1 MKLKQIKF
9 AALLLSASLATAF
22 AQTNSLNLPP
32 IAAER
37 TATGGG
43 GGDTR
48 TRARYTCSQTTGTP
62 LANAS
67 PFIFKQFS
75 T

>member
-1 MKLKQIKF
+1 MHERGELRG
-9 AALLLSASLATAF
+9 AAVREERAS
-22 AQTNSLNLPP
+22 NLQP

-48 TRARYTCSQTTGTP
+48 ARARYTCSQTTGTP